1 MLLLCVH
8 TLSIFSSKYWWWRR
22 LLFLEKWKQQT
33 WKIRQRKSVVVVL
46 LSKFILTQRRQCQSA
61 LRWLHKSSWY
71 PPHHFYQSTS
81 SHSRTAWCL
90 LQWSRGWNKC
100 VSTQN
105 GHSAY
110 RRPNSPCKISLR
122 YKIRKKSH
130 SILNY
135 PCPVQEIFVQPSRRS
150 RRPFPSC
157 GIRARVRC
165 TTPRKASPRRC
176 PSSPVNW
183 KFMNCHVWSDCGGV
197 LRTLFLY
204 I

>member
-1 MLLLCVH
+1 MQLKFVN
-8 TLSIFSSKYWWWRR
+8 TPEASSSKVLPNISLDWAYPANIHDRGQF
-22 LLFLEKWKQQT
+22 FLGQMEPKDLENWTKRVHCGGCVGLGET
-33 WKIRQRKSVVVVL
+33 KVL
-46 LSKFILTQRRQCQSA
+46 LTPLRRCQSA
-61 LRWLHKSSWY
+61 LRWLHKSFWY
-71 PPHHFYQSTS
+71 PPRHFYQSTS

-135 PCPVQEIFVQPSRRS
+135 PCPVQ
-150 RRPFPSC
+150 
-157 GIRARVRC
+157 
-165 TTPRKASPRRC
+165 
-176 PSSPVNW
+176 
-183 KFMNCHVWSDCGGV
+183 
-197 LRTLFLY
+197 
-204 I
+204 